1 MLTQEEEEMMDKLRL
16 SFLNSDRLQK
26 HIGFLYTDGGM
37 YLAFNGNLLFHGC
50 IPMEADAS
58 FSSFEIDGVNYKG
71 KALVDEF
78 DRVARRAY
86 LNRNHSTETCIDL
99 DLMWYLWCGPMSP
112 LFGKTKMTTFE
123 RYFINDKD
131 VQAEPR
137 NPYYKLRDQESIVKG
152 ILTEFGLDPQTA
164 HIVNGHTP
172 VKVSKGENPVKANGR
187 LYVIDGGMSIPY
199 QKVTGIGGY
208 TLIYN
213 SYSIILVQ
221 HAAFESRQ
229 KAIEEDV
236 DIISNR
242 TVIEQRTERI
252 RVCDTDMGNELRK
265 QISDLHMLLTAYR
278 KGLVKER

>member
-1 MLTQEEEEMMDKLRL
+1 
-16 SFLNSDRLQK
+16 
-26 HIGFLYTDGGM
+26 
-37 YLAFNGNLLFHGC
+37 
-50 IPMEADAS
+50 
-58 FSSFEIDGVNYKG
+58 
-71 KALVDEF
+71 
-78 DRVARRAY
+78 
-86 LNRNHSTETCIDL
+86 
-99 DLMWYLWCGPMSP
+99 MWYQWCGPMSP

-123 RYFINDKD
+123 RYFIDDKD

-137 NPYYKLRDQESIVKG
+137 NPYYKLRDQEAIVKE
-152 ILTEFGLDPQTA
+152 ILNEFGLDPQSA

-242 TVIEQRTERI
+242 TVIEQRNERI